1 MMKFA
6 TFGIRRKLL
15 LAFGLI
21 LATTLLA
28 SAIALNAFSRFS
40 VALEGITQES
50 VPFMAF
56 SMELAQLGGQIS
68 AQVPLLSSSVD
79 VSEVTTHFDSL
90 ITNSDQILMLLNERD
105 GGKEDN
111 GMHVENQQDVER
123 VLELIEEIKNSVLA
137 RIEYRQNVADMT
149 VRANQIKAEMDVY
162 LVDTVDNATFD
173 FIISTE
179 DRFDHNHRLLNS
191 LLGTQVKSIVNAIH
205 LDGYISELS
214 ALMLVSLKERSTVKR
229 KEYQNLVTEQLEI
242 IDNLRQWPNLSSVS
256 ERDGFNS
263 SLKGLSELA
272 RGEASIYQQLSDVDD
287 PDIVE
292 TLIGQVEGYDR
303 TVSAALAASIDS
315 SYEVVSEA
323 AHGLVQSITIDLPD
337 LVNSGVERLV
347 GLAQIRAELN
357 TMAGILAQVPQ
368 STDVATLQPLN
379 ERFVASRAALEL
391 SIDAVSAMEGI
402 NSLSELIQELYSIS
416 DVEDGMFQ
424 AMANELL
431 SQERITTIEGEL
443 ESIQNNFVTR
453 LVRQVKTSQEA
464 VSKAE
469 ASVMSIIYSNQAQLV
484 IVSILGVIFTVFV
497 FWSLVSRNIIA
508 RLLHTIK
515 ALRKLAEGNY
525 DVSVISTGS
534 DELSDLARTVEVFRK
549 NALKT
554 QKLQEEQEAVGLK
567 QREQDLQKIALE
579 RKAREAELQLHKEQ
593 QALASQQQKSA
604 EQLQQRVDRLLAA
617 VSAAAEGNLSY
628 PIDTDGDD
636 LAGQMARA
644 LDSLFAELR
653 MSMHS
658 INQNAL
664 RLTGASEGL
673 TNLSVDMNNQASSYS
688 ETAEEAS
695 KLTSDVGLSVDNV
708 AGAAEQLNSS
718 IKEISRN
725 TNEAEAVAAH
735 AVNLAKNTDVT
746 VRKLAESSAGIGN
759 VIKVINS
766 IAEQTNLL
774 ALNATIEA
782 ARAGDAGKGF
792 AVVANE
798 VKELAKET
806 AKATEQIESRIIDIQ
821 SDTDSAVDAIE
832 SIGQIISKISTI
844 QSSIATAIDEQSSVT
859 QEISRC
865 IVKTSDGGQAISC
878 LIEDVA
884 EKARDNRE
892 ASDQVNKAATEL
904 SQMATHLQQFVLRYA
919 AQEIETDIRKAA

>member
-1 MMKFA
+1 MMKLA

-28 SAIALNAFSRFS
+28 SAIALNAFNRFS
-40 VALEGITQES
+40 FALEGITQES

-56 SMELAQLGGQIS
+56 SMELAQLGGQVS
-68 AQVPLLSSSVD
+68 AQVPLLTSSVD
-79 VSEVTTHFDSL
+79 ASEVSAHFESL
-90 ITNSDQILMLLNERD
+90 ISNSDQILTLLNARD
-105 GGKEDN
+105 GGNEN
-111 GMHVENQQDVER
+111 NAMLLENQQDVER

-137 RIEYRQNVADMT
+137 RIKHRQNVADLT
-149 VRANQIKAEMDVY
+149 ARANQIKREMDVY
-162 LVDTVDNATFD
+162 LVDIVDNATFD

-179 DRFDHNHRLLNS
+179 EEFDHNHRLLNS
-191 LLGTQVKSIVNAIH
+191 LLGTQLKSIVDAIH
-205 LDGYISELS
+205 LEGYVSELS
-214 ALMLVSLKERSTVKR
+214 ALMLVSLKERSAVKK
-229 KEYQNLVTEQLEI
+229 KEHQESVNAQWEI
-242 IDNLRQWPNLSSVS
+242 IDKLRQWPNMSSAS
-256 ERDGFNS
+256 DRDEFNA
-263 SLKGLSELA
+263 SLRSLGELA
-272 RGEASIYQQLSDVDD
+272 SGETSIFQQMLDIDN
-287 PDIVE
+287 PDAVE
-292 TLIGQVEGYDR
+292 KLIKRVEGHDQ
-303 TVSAALAASIDS
+303 TVSRTLAASIDA
-315 SYEVVSEA
+315 SYEVVSDA
-323 AHGLVQSITIDLPD
+323 AGGLVQSISIELPD
-337 LVNSGVERLV
+337 MVNSGVERLV

-368 STDVATLQPLN
+368 STSVATLQPLT

-391 SIDAVSAMEGI
+391 SMGVVRAMEGM
-402 NSLSELIQELYSIS
+402 NNVSELIQELYSIS
-416 DVEDGMFQ
+416 GVESGMFQ
-424 AMANELL
+424 AMADELL
-431 SQERITTIEGEL
+431 SQERIATIEEEL

-453 LVRQVKTSQEA
+453 LVQQVKTSQEG

-469 ASVMSIIYSNQAQLV
+469 SVLMSLISSSRAQLV
-484 IVSILGVIFTVFV
+484 SVSVIGLIITVFV

-549 NALKT
+549 NALKA
-554 QKLQEEQEAVGLK
+554 QKLQQEQEAVELK
-567 QREQDLQKIALE
+567 QREQELEKIALE
-579 RKAREAELQLHKEQ
+579 RKAREAEVQQHKKQ
-593 QALASQQQKSA
+593 QELANQQQRSA

-628 PIDTDGDD
+628 PIDTDGED

-673 TNLSVDMNNQASSYS
+673 TNLSVDMNNQANSYS
-688 ETAEEAS
+688 ESAEEAS
-695 KLTSDVGLSVDNV
+695 RLTGDVGLSVDNV

-725 TNEAEAVAAH
+725 TNEAEAVASD
-735 AVNLAKNTDVT
+735 AVRLAKDTDVT

-806 AKATEQIESRIIDIQ
+806 AKATEQIESRISDIQ
-821 SDTDSAVDAIE
+821 SDTDSAVNAIE

-844 QSSIATAIDEQSSVT
+844 QSSIAIAIDEQSSVT
-859 QEISRC
+859 HEISRS

-884 EKARDNRE
+884 EKARSNRE

-904 SQMATHLQQFVLRYA
+904 SQMATHLQKFVLRYA
-919 AQEIETDIRKAA
+919 AQEIETGIKKAA